1 MEYLELA
8 EELLKVTHPK
18 GKRPPLHRMGDYDH
32 MKDMTL
38 RYLYENGGETTPR
51 ELADAFDISSARV
64 TKVLSDLEA
73 EELASREGDIRDR
86 RRIIVR
92 LTETGR
98 QQMEARQ
105 VMVREH
111 VARVLEAL
119 GPEDAPELVRLMGRL
134 ISVLE
139 EQGNPCC
146 AVAKRRSP
154 LWKGNNDAEN
164 SEITEKP
171 QGRGFSGPV
180 PAGGTGGV

>member
-1 MEYLELA
+1 M
-8 EELLKVTHPK
+8 
-18 GKRPPLHRMGDYDH
+18 
-32 MKDMTL
+32 
-38 RYLYENGGETTPR
+38 
-51 ELADAFDISSARV
+51 

-146 AVAKRRSP
+146 AVAKRR
-154 LWKGNNDAEN
+154 
-164 SEITEKP
+164 
-171 QGRGFSGPV
+171 
-180 PAGGTGGV
+180 

>member
-98 QQMEARQ
+98 QHMEARQ

-146 AVAKRRSP
+146 AVAKRR
-154 LWKGNNDAEN
+154 
-164 SEITEKP
+164 
-171 QGRGFSGPV
+171 
-180 PAGGTGGV
+180 